1 MKRAI
6 KVMFAIA
13 IASILFLTFSAII
26 GAVKEGKVVVY
37 NRLQRVNNDGQKEF
51 NPWGLLSP
59 VAVES
64 QKIVN
69 DTVRFSHT
77 VIYPIAH
84 DFKLVAPKGNAEAK
98 VASEIAKAISK
109 RLYAIQYR
117 IGLDYDGQAIAVRKA
132 SNPNSLKI
140 SRPTIDIQTLGTA
153 SPESTKDGFAK
164 SIEIGQLEPENAQL
178 AKERMN
184 RTNQLLLTIVKNL
197 DADVLLSNTQSKE
210 LQLSSQEEVEQVL
223 KNPALLNDKRFVK
236 ADIMI
241 ITQRLVVTPIT
252 SPFLLLLALAGL
264 LYLLSLLRSSEKE
277 EVEEEREEEVFTDRI
292 LLEEESSNWAWL
304 LKLIFW
310 IILIGLSVWLIYK
323 AWWLFISIVI
333 LYLLYRYRHDIGA
346 FFRIIIFLFSY
357 LFRKIW
363 KFLFF
368 LFESI
373 WRFILFLFESIMSFF
388 QKRRSR
394 RFWKKMSISL
404 LLFNAFLVLSAIMGW
419 ILICR
424 WYYW

>member
-1 MKRAI
+1 MKTAL
-6 KVMFAIA
+6 KVIFAIA
-13 IASILFLTFSAII
+13 IASVLFLTFSAII
-26 GAVKEGKVVVY
+26 GAVKEGKVIVY

-59 VAVES
+59 VTVES

-69 DTVRFSHT
+69 DTVRFSHS
-77 VIYPIAH
+77 VVYPIAPS
-84 DFKLVAPKGNAEAK
+84 FKLVEPKGNAEAK

-132 SNPNSLKI
+132 SNPNSLEI
-140 SRPTIDIQTLGTA
+140 SRPKIDIQTTGTA
-153 SPESTKDGFAK
+153 SPESAKDGFEK
-164 SIEIGQLEPENAQL
+164 SIRIGHFEPENAQL
-178 AKERMN
+178 AKERLV
-184 RTNQLLLTIVKNL
+184 RTNTHLVRNTEKL
-197 DADVLLSNTQSKE
+197 DADVFLSKSESKE

-223 KNPALLNDKRFVK
+223 KNPALLDAKRFVT
-236 ADIMI
+236 ADVMI
-241 ITQRLVVTPIT
+241 ITQRLVVTPVT

-277 EVEEEREEEVFTDRI
+277 EEVFTDRI
-292 LLEEESSNWAWL
+292 LLEEESSSIDWL
-304 LKLIFW
+304 NILFW
-310 IILIGLSVWLIYK
+310 VAVTGLSVWLLYR
-323 AWWLFISIVI
+323 AWWLFVIIVVS
-333 LYLLYRYRHDIGA
+333 YLLYRHRHDIGA
-346 FFRIIIFLFSY
+346 FFRIIWILIAY
-357 LFRKIW
+357 TFRKIW
-363 KFLFF
+363 TFL
-368 LFESI
+368 
-373 WRFILFLFESIMSFF
+373 LFLFESIMSFF
-388 QKRRSR
+388 RRRRSR